1 MDHLEKTN
9 KRVDVITDYH
19 TTQKDMFDTLSEQ
32 NAKAIELHNQV
43 KKVFKEESE
52 NFFAERLK
60 WKTDV

>member
-1 MDHLEKTN
+1 
-9 KRVDVITDYH
+9 
-19 TTQKDMFDTLSEQ
+19 MFDTLSEQ

-52 NFFAERLK
+52 TFFAERLK